1 MKLFSYLNNQ
11 LDYYMTGK
19 KVTGQLSSSQW
30 HQKYSHF
37 HLHPK
42 QALFLDFS
50 IVSMGARD
58 LVSNPFHVYQRASE
72 ASELSPCSCQWTLCK
87 IIQKLFK
94 ITNFKGAGGPMF
106 KTCQCAPYI
115 AVMTISEFK
124 PNSRL
129 HS

>member
-1 MKLFSYLNNQ
+1 MSPMKLFSYLNNQ

-19 KVTGQLSSSQW
+19 KVTGQLSASQW

-58 LVSNPFHVYQRASE
+58 LVSNPFQAGPRYYIDNKRERDWKRNHVR
-72 ASELSPCSCQWTLCK
+72 P
-87 IIQKLFK
+87 
-94 ITNFKGAGGPMF
+94 
-106 KTCQCAPYI
+106 
-115 AVMTISEFK
+115 
-124 PNSRL
+124 
-129 HS
+129 